1 MSESY
6 GRRQSRFP
14 RTKLGR
20 LVADGAI
27 TLDGIFESGKKIKE
41 SEIVDKLVPNL
52 QNDVI
57 LIGGSP
63 GKGGGIRRT
72 PTRRTA
78 RMHRSGRRYR
88 VSAMVVVGDGD
99 GHIGLGA
106 ATSKEHRHSVDKA
119 LEQAKLNIM
128 PVKRGCGSWECSC
141 NGNHSIPVATKG
153 KAGSVR
159 VTLMPAPKGIG
170 LCVHDEAKKVLRLA
184 GIKDIWTRCS
194 GQSKSRNN
202 YVMAMFDALRNI
214 NSMKSRVD
222 KHEKLS
228 VIKLTA
234 EEMAEIEKPQNI
246 VVKGKHVKEP
256 KAHTPPVSKDF
267 TEEMKE
273 VKKKEAKIVEETEEL
288 EKEVE

>member
-88 VSAMVVVGDGD
+88 VSAMVVVGDSN
-99 GHIGLGA
+99 GHIGVGLSA
-106 ATSKEHRHSVDKA
+106 SKEHK
-119 LEQAKLNIM
+119 
-128 PVKRGCGSWECSC
+128 
-141 NGNHSIPVATKG
+141 
-153 KAGSVR
+153 
-159 VTLMPAPKGIG
+159 
-170 LCVHDEAKKVLRLA
+170 
-184 GIKDIWTRCS
+184 
-194 GQSKSRNN
+194 
-202 YVMAMFDALRNI
+202 
-214 NSMKSRVD
+214 
-222 KHEKLS
+222 
-228 VIKLTA
+228 
-234 EEMAEIEKPQNI
+234 
-246 VVKGKHVKEP
+246 
-256 KAHTPPVSKDF
+256 
-267 TEEMKE
+267 
-273 VKKKEAKIVEETEEL
+273 
-288 EKEVE
+288 

>member
-57 LIGGSP
+57 LIVGSP

-88 VSAMVVVGDGD
+88 VSAMVVVGNGD
-99 GHIGLGA
+99 GYIGIGK
-106 ATSKEHRHSVDKA
+106 ATALERRVAVDKA
-119 LEQAKLNIM
+119 IHA
-128 PVKRGCGSWECSC
+128 
-141 NGNHSIPVATKG
+141 A
-153 KAGSVR
+153 
-159 VTLMPAPKGIG
+159 
-170 LCVHDEAKKVLRLA
+170 
-184 GIKDIWTRCS
+184 
-194 GQSKSRNN
+194 
-202 YVMAMFDALRNI
+202 
-214 NSMKSRVD
+214 
-222 KHEKLS
+222 
-228 VIKLTA
+228 
-234 EEMAEIEKPQNI
+234 
-246 VVKGKHVKEP
+246 
-256 KAHTPPVSKDF
+256 
-267 TEEMKE
+267 
-273 VKKKEAKIVEETEEL
+273 
-288 EKEVE
+288 